1 MNKIFF
7 AHFAAA
13 IAALSAGGAVVATRF
28 VMGETDPVSLALY
41 RNIVAIIC
49 FGPVLPFI
57 WPKQRIPLSE
67 YGKIAM
73 LGILFFCLFPWA
85 FNASLQYIP
94 AARGAVGLATIPI
107 QTLLVA
113 VMFGRENLTLA
124 KLIAV
129 GLAFTGIAFV
139 FGAAAVDVTSSKYLI
154 GDGLMLLGVF
164 CAAIYSVFGRSTL
177 MRHGPLFVTAMAM
190 VFAALALLPLTY
202 FHSGIVGVP
211 VLSKQGWLAVLFLGS
226 VSGAIQFSLFT
237 WALRWLPATT
247 TVLYLTLS
255 PITAMLLG
263 VFLIGETITFVRVAG
278 LMFVLT
284 GILIGSG
291 ALSGLTTK
299 IADRWSCR
307 LFGRR
312 LWRRS

>member
-1 MNKIFF
+1 MNKTLI

-13 IAALSAGGAVVATRF
+13 IAALSAGAGVVVTRL
-28 VMGETDPVSLALY
+28 VIGETDPVSLALY
-41 RNIVAIIC
+41 RNVVSIIC
-49 FGPVLPFI
+49 FGPLLPFI
-57 WPKQRIPLSE
+57 WPKNGISLVE

-73 LGILFFCLFPWA
+73 LGVLFFGLFPWA
-85 FNASLQYIP
+85 LNASLQYIP

-107 QTLLVA
+107 QTLIVA

-139 FGAAAVDVTSSKYLI
+139 FGGEAINQSNSEYLI

-164 CAAIYSVFGRSTL
+164 CGAVYSVFSRGTL
-177 MRHGPLFVTAMAM
+177 MRHGPLFVTALAM
-190 VFAALALLPLTY
+190 VFGALALLPLSY
-202 FHSGIVGVP
+202 FQSGGIDIP
-211 VLSKQGWLAVLFLGS
+211 QFSNKGWLAVLFLGT

-237 WALRWLPATT
+237 WALRWLPPTT

-255 PITAMLLG
+255 PISAMLLG
-263 VFLIGETITFVRVAG
+263 VFLIGETATLVLVAG
-278 LMFVLT
+278 LVFVLT

-291 ALSGLTTK
+291 ALSGLGTK
-299 IADRWSCR
+299 FADRSFR
-307 LFGRR
+307 RR
-312 LWRRS
+312 LWLRP